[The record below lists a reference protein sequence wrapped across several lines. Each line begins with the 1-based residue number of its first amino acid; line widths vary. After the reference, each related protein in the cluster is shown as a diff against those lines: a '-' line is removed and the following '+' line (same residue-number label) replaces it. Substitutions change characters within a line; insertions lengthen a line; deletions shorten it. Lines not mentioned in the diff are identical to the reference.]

1 MSNGIDQIPLPTMT
15 QLLVFYT
22 LFLISNLG
30 KAKKTVKIMSGYEN
44 SKSGGSG
51 LVENQV
57 RPVSLIISINHLNNS
72 KTTITKLALAVL
84 IKVT

>member
-1 MSNGIDQIPLPTMT
+1 MSNGIDQIPLPTIT
-15 QLLVFYT
+15 HIFVFHT

-30 KAKKTVKIMSGYEN
+30 KAKKIVKIMSGYEN
-44 SKSGGSG
+44 SKFSGSG

-57 RPVSLIISINHLNNS
+57 RPASLIISMNHLNSS
-72 KTTITKLALAVL
+72 KKTITKLALAVL